1 MIRSALILARK
12 DLTLICLRGSG
23 LAQALLLGL
32 LLIFIFSLAR
42 GLNEPFSPQ
51 AASTVFWVST
61 LFCQVLIFNALYA
74 LEEDNGQR
82 QALLLTPAPVQCVW
96 LGKALAGFVLLLAT
110 QVCFAPALLIFLEQ
124 SLHGPPHQI
133 LGLLLL
139 ANVGLAAAGSLLGAI
154 AQGRA
159 AKESLLSLILF
170 PLLLPLLLAAIRLGA
185 EMLSA
190 SPALPVGGVETGA
203 WFNILIG
210 FNCIFAAAGL
220 VLFPFI
226 YSASE

>member
-1 MIRSALILARK
+1 MIHSALILARK

-23 LAQALLLGL
+23 LAQAMLLGL

-42 GLNEPFSPQ
+42 GLAETFSTQ
-51 AASTVFWVST
+51 AAATIFWVST

-82 QALLLTPAPVQCVW
+82 QALLLIPAPVQCIW
-96 LGKALAGFVLLLAT
+96 LGKALAGFVLLLAAQAFFT
-110 QVCFAPALLIFLEQ
+110 PALLIFLDQ
-124 SLHGPPHQI
+124 SLIGLPHHF
-133 LGLLLL
+133 LGLLFL
-139 ANVGLAAAGSLLGAI
+139 ANAGLAAAGSLLGAI
-154 AQGRA
+154 GQGRA

-185 EMLSA
+185 GLLAEPTA
-190 SPALPVGGVETGA
+190 QEETVA
-203 WFNILIG
+203 WLKILIA
-210 FNCIFAAAGL
+210 FDCIFAAAGL

-226 YSASE
+226 YNAPE

>member
-1 MIRSALILARK
+1 MIRPALILARK
-12 DLTLICLRGSG
+12 DLTLLCLRGNG
-23 LAQALLLGL
+23 LSQALLLGL

-42 GLNEPFSPQ
+42 GLAELFSAQ
-51 AASTVFWVST
+51 TAATVFWVST

-82 QALLLTPAPVQCVW
+82 QVLLLIPAPVQSIW
-96 LGKALAGFVLLLAT
+96 LGKALAGLALLLAA
-110 QVCFAPALLIFLEQ
+110 QAVFVPAVLIFLDQGLE
-124 SLHGPPHQI
+124 GRTEWAP
-133 LGLLLL
+133 GLLIL
-139 ANVGLAAAGSLLGAI
+139 ADLGLAAAGSLLGAI

-185 EMLSA
+185 GILSEPPAQEDLA
-190 SPALPVGGVETGA
+190 S
-203 WFNILIG
+203 WFRILIG
-210 FNCIFAAAGL
+210 FDCLFAAAGL

-226 YSASE
+226 YNAQE